1 MNDEVDVFLDGN
13 LFTKTISGEVVKAG
27 VLTWKKELEIGKVL
41 AGLLKEVPELTS
53 RNLSSLTPDDL
64 LVIIGSLLSKGLD
77 EITHLVG
84 VILDKDENW
93 ILENLDS
100 EGVINLLVPFFF
112 KRGKKYQEMWQNWG
126 EKIKQLSPS
135 QKL

>member
-1 MNDEVDVFLDGN
+1 MDEVDVFLDGN
-13 LFTKTISGEVVKAG
+13 LYTKTISGEVVKAG

-41 AGLLKEVPELTS
+41 AGLLKEMPELTS

-77 EITHLVG
+77 EVTHLVG